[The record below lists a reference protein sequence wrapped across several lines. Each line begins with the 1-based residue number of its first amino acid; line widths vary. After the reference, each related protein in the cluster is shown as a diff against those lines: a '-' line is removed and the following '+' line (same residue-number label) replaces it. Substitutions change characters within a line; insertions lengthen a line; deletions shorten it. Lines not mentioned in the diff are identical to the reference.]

1 MSNSV
6 EIECL
11 IKSVDFLI
19 NSLNELSLANSDL
32 RKLEKEKRLMQNC
45 HGEKVEVD
53 FLIKNEIGEKIGVR
67 QNKEGNY
74 DFILEKETKTS
85 KETVNKIVQAYARLK
100 ILNDVKNK
108 GYRNVKEEKLP
119 NGSIRIVVEKWQ

>member
-53 FLIKNEIGEKIGVR
+53 FLIKNEI
-67 QNKEGNY
+67 
-74 DFILEKETKTS
+74 S
-85 KETVNKIVQAYARLK
+85 KYLQF
-100 ILNDVKNK
+100 
-108 GYRNVKEEKLP
+108 
-119 NGSIRIVVEKWQ
+119 